1 MRVVRF
7 KERLERVYRG
17 HEWLCHF
24 LGKGSG
30 RHLCIS
36 RDKRTDRVC
45 SAAWKSVFAY
55 RSGTAVR
62 DFSAKSES
70 SSDSRLGT
78 VSAVQFIRVCGRD
91 RGSCAGDSVAVVFW
105 HR

>member
-17 HEWLCHF
+17 HERLCHF
-24 LGKGSG
+24 LGKAVAGICVLAVLKG
-30 RHLCIS
+30 Q
-36 RDKRTDRVC
+36 TGY
-45 SAAWKSVFAY
+45 AALLGNPFLLTGLALLYGIFPQSL
-55 RSGTAVR
+55 SLLLTAGL
-62 DFSAKSES
+62 A
-70 SSDSRLGT
+70 L

-91 RGSCAGDSVAVVFW
+91 RGSCAGDSAAVVFW

>member
-17 HEWLCHF
+17 HERLCHF
-24 LGKGSG
+24 LGKAAAGICVIG
-30 RHLCIS
+30 RA
-36 RDKRTDRVC
+36 KRTDRVC

-70 SSDSRLGT
+70 SSDSRPGT

-91 RGSCAGDSVAVVFW
+91 RGSCAGDSAAVVFW